1 MGRAMQEQSR
11 RVFTLLVLLG
21 INTMN
26 FYDRQVLGAV
36 GEPIPKQWDLSDRQL
51 SALTIAFILLYA
63 VVGRSRTGHR
73 RRCGRS

>member
-1 MGRAMQEQSR
+1 M
-11 RVFTLLVLLG
+11 FTLLVLLG

-36 GEPIPKQWDLSDRQL
+36 GEPVRKEWDLSDRQL

-63 VVGRSRTGHR
+63 SFARKGRRPVTIS
-73 RRCGRS
+73 